1 MKRWKALGRFL
12 LTLARELSD
21 ENAYRRHLAAHGCVH
36 SGEEWRKFS
45 EHHLRAKYTRA
56 KCCGF
61 LLAALVLAGAHPLA
75 LAEPLP
81 LPPLRERE
89 RIERQWLR
97 ARLERVLPTLMRRHA
112 IDMWLV
118 VCREHHEDPVFFWL
132 VQRAA

>member
-45 EHHLRAKYTRA
+45 EHHLKAKYTRA

-61 LLAALVLAGAHPLA
+61 LLAALFLAGAHS
-75 LAEPLP
+75 
-81 LPPLRERE
+81 RT
-89 RIERQWLR
+89 I
-97 ARLERVLPTLMRRHA
+97 
-112 IDMWLV
+112 
-118 VCREHHEDPVFFWL
+118 F
-132 VQRAA
+132 